1 MPLDAKAAVP
11 HLRRSDPVMS
21 RIIDEVGRCRL
32 KAGARGDHFTSL
44 ARAIVGQQLSA
55 KAAETIWQ
63 RFLALH
69 PDGRRVLPADVLA
82 IPDADMRA
90 VGMSGAKTASV
101 KDLAARVESG
111 ELRLDRISRLPD
123 DKVIEALVPV
133 RGIGRW
139 TAEMFLLFKLGRP
152 DVWPVDDL
160 GIRNALKR
168 HYGLAPTSSE
178 MRDVAEPWRPYR
190 SVASWYLWR
199 SLDVDP
205 LSSPATPSS
214 SRTNA

>member
-1 MPLDAKAAVP
+1 MPLEPRAAVA
-11 HLRRSDPVMS
+11 HLRRADPVMS
-21 RIIDEVGRCRL
+21 RIIDRVGPCRL
-32 KAGARGDHFTSL
+32 KAGSRGDHFTTL

-63 RFLALH
+63 RYLALH
-69 PDGRRVLPADVLA
+69 ADPARLAPADVLA
-82 IPDADMRA
+82 IADERMRA
-90 VGMSGAKTASV
+90 VGMSAAKTASV
-101 KDLAARVESG
+101 KDLASRVESG

-123 DKVIEALVPV
+123 EKVIQALVPV

-168 HYGLAPTSSE
+168 HYGLTPTPAE
-178 MRDVAEPWRPYR
+178 MRDVAEAWRPYR

-205 LSSPATPSS
+205 LPDMPNSS
-214 SRTNA
+214 STNA